1 MIRLA
6 AAALA
11 LGLATAAAAAQP
23 GLYLGADMS
32 FVNEVED
39 CGGGYRENGRPIDPF
54 ELMARK
60 GGNLVRVR
68 LWNEPGGKYSTL
80 EDVMRTARRA
90 KAAGMQVL
98 LDFHYADS
106 WADGGKQPVPRAWQK
121 LGTAGQAKALHDF
134 TRDTLAKMAAAGL
147 MPDMVQVGNETN
159 PEMLGG
165 MEGKEIDWKRNAL
178 ILNAG
183 IRAVREAGA
192 AGGKRPLIMLHIAQP
207 EYVVPWFDSAT
218 KAGVKDYDLIGVSY
232 YRKWSTRSLP
242 QLGETIAETRRRFGK
257 DVILVETA
265 YPFTNDNADGLGN
278 ILGPDTL
285 IEGYPA
291 TPGGQLEYL
300 TDITQLVVDAGGIGV
315 VWWEPAWIST
325 RCKTPDGYGPGSP
338 WDNAAWFDF
347 RKGNEALPAFDFLSR
362 KYRRR

>member
-1 MIRLA
+1 VKRLGLA
-6 AAALA
+6 VAAALA
-11 LGLATAAAAAQP
+11 SSGAAQAAEP
-23 GLYLGADMS
+23 GLYLGADLS

-39 CGGGYRENGRPIDPF
+39 CGGAFRENGKAVDPF

-68 LWNEPGGKYSTL
+68 LWNQPGGKYSTV

-106 WADGGKQPVPRAWQK
+106 WADGGKQPVPKAWQK
-121 LGTAGQAKALHDF
+121 LGTDGQAKALHDF

-165 MEGKEIDWKRNAL
+165 MEGKPIDWKRNAKF
-178 ILNAG
+178 LNAG
-183 IRAVREAGA
+183 IAAVREAGRA
-192 AGGKRPLIMLHIAQP
+192 AGKTPLIMLHIAQP
-207 EYVVPWFDSAT
+207 EYVVPWFDDAT
-218 KAGVKDYDLIGVSY
+218 KAGVKGYDLIGVSY
-232 YRKWSTRSLP
+232 YRKWSSRSIT

-257 DVILVETA
+257 DVILIETA
-265 YPFTNDNADGLGN
+265 YPFTNENADTLGN
-278 ILGPDTL
+278 ILGSDTL

-291 TPGGQLEYL
+291 TPEGQLKYL
-300 TDITQLVVDAGGIGV
+300 VDITQTVVDAGGIGT

-325 RCKTPDGYGPGSP
+325 RCRTPDGYGPGSP
-338 WDNAAWFDF
+338 WDNATWFDY
-347 RKGNEALPAFDFLSR
+347 RKGNEALPAFEFLGR
-362 KYRRR
+362 KYRN